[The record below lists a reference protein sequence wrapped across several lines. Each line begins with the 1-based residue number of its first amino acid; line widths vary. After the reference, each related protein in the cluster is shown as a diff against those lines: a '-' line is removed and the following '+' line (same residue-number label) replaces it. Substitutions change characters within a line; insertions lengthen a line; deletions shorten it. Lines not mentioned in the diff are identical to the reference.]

1 MNKNQKPLQ
10 LKSTDGTCKA
20 TNKRW
25 QVISKKT
32 GKVVKRAETREEARS
47 WKRSSNSPQSYN
59 IMDGVNNIIVR

>member
-1 MNKNQKPLQ
+1 MKQPE
-10 LKSTDGTCKA
+10 
-20 TNKRW
+20 KRW

-32 GKVVKRAETREEARS
+32 GKVVKRAETREEARG